1 MKTEKRD
8 KERDLN
14 LFIDAFIDASDLIG
28 LHAWNFSFHHRSLS
42 RAYAQVIRQG
52 DVRFA
57 EVRLALNRDM
67 NDHDIISSAVH
78 EAIHVLLTDI
88 SDMASAMFSDTVV
101 TQQEEM
107 IVNCIEK
114 ALTPVVKERIGHGA

>member
-1 MKTEKRD
+1 MA
-8 KERDLN
+8 
-14 LFIDAFIDASDLIG
+14 AFVDTAELIG
-28 LHAWNFSFHHRSLS
+28 LHSWNFTFHRRSLS
-42 RAYAQVIRQG
+42 KSYAQVIRQG

-57 EVRLALNRDM
+57 EVRLALNM
-67 NDHDIISSAVH
+67 NMDDHDIISSAVH

-107 IVNCIEK
+107 VVNCIEK